1 MKKVE
6 EQEIIESQERII
18 KKQEREIKGLERTI
32 TLLQGEIQDYKKEQK
47 LRLLEVQKKIQ
58 EQSFTIKEMKSKS
71 KAETRA
77 VEEISLKQ
85 LEKEESAFSK
95 FRELEGKLDTLT
107 IENEELNNTINQKDV
122 LLLEKDNDLSTLKTE
137 INALQDRFENLKQTE
152 LKELRQKL
160 SVKEDLV
167 SKQNEA
173 VNKLTLD
180 IKKYE
185 VEIAELEYKLSTE
198 QTRNSE
204 LKDLQSKIASQEDII
219 IHLRKTNVI
228 NEEKLTELR
237 EQLNNA
243 NKRIS
248 ELLQKLKTA
257 QEGVKKEEI
266 KIPFFQLTLRQ

>member
-1 MKKVE
+1 MKKVD